1 MTFAASVFAALSIA
15 TSATA
20 SSEPPPPPALQA
32 LVVSSDYQANI
43 ARLFSQ
49 LPAPV
54 LQRCP
59 SLISKG
65 STVTMIEPVSFA
77 PDGYP
82 TSGLWEQSFPVSG
95 CGNDTTI
102 NFFFRAQS
110 DEKITS
116 IVGVPGET
124 HADVILQS
132 DAVGMMATAVKAAAP
147 NCEQITV
154 QDSKYL
160 GPVGKSHKAWQESW
174 LLAVCAR
181 PTHIT
186 LTFTPDDTGTKI
198 LVSPV
203 KQMP

>member
-15 TSATA
+15 TPATA
-20 SSEPPPPPALQA
+20 SSGPQPPPALQA

-54 LQRCP
+54 FQRCP
-59 SLISKG
+59 SLVSKG

-102 NFFFRAQS
+102 NFFFRAHS
-110 DEKITS
+110 DEKIIS
-116 IVGVPGET
+116 VVGIPGET
-124 HADVILQS
+124 RADMTLQR
-132 DAVGMMATAVKAAAP
+132 DAFRMTTTAVQAAVP

-174 LLAVCAR
+174 LLAVCTR
-181 PTHIT
+181 PIPVTV
-186 LTFTPDDTGTKI
+186 TFTPDDSGTKI

-203 KQMP
+203 K

>member
-1 MTFAASVFAALSIA
+1 MTFSVQVFSALLMA
-15 TSATA
+15 LSATA
-20 SSEPPPPPALQA
+20 PFELQPSPALQA

-49 LPAPV
+49 LPASV
-54 LQRCP
+54 FQKCP
-59 SLISKG
+59 SLVSKG

-82 TSGLWEQSFPVSG
+82 TSGLWKQSFPISG

-110 DEKITS
+110 DKKMHS
-116 IVGVPGET
+116 IVGIPGET
-124 HADVILQS
+124 RADVALQR
-132 DAVGMMATAVKAAAP
+132 DAFRMAVTAVQAAVP

-154 QDSKYL
+154 QDTKYL
-160 GPVGKSHKAWQESW
+160 GPVGASHEAWQESW
-174 LLAVCAR
+174 LLAVCTR
-181 PTHIT
+181 PTHVT

-198 LVSPV
+198 LVSPI
-203 KQMP
+203 K

>member
-15 TSATA
+15 TPATA

-54 LQRCP
+54 FQRCP

-82 TSGLWEQSFPVSG
+82 TSGLWKQSFPISG

-110 DEKITS
+110 DEKMHS
-116 IVGVPGET
+116 IVGIPGET
-124 HADVILQS
+124 RADVALQR
-132 DAVGMMATAVKAAAP
+132 DAFSMAVTAVQAAVP

-154 QDSKYL
+154 KDSKYL
-160 GPVGKSHKAWQESW
+160 GPFGKSRKAWQESW
-174 LLAVCAR
+174 LIAVCTR

-186 LTFTPDDTGTKI
+186 LTFTPDDIGTQI

-203 KQMP
+203 K